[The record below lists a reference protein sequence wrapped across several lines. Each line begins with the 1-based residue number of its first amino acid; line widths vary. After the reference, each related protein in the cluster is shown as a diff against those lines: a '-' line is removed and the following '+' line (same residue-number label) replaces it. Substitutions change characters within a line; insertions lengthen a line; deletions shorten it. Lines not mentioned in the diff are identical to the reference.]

1 MTTTRPAPAESA
13 PRTLDAGAA
22 ALWASAFVIGAMIL
36 TQAARFGPGSAAYA
50 GLNAEVG
57 QLEILTA
64 ASGNNEDYIA
74 LINAT
79 DETIAVYG
87 IDNGRS
93 LELYQIIPLRDL
105 YLGLARGAQP
115 RR

>member
-1 MTTTRPAPAESA
+1 MNNPHGPTADVPS
-13 PRTLDAGAA
+13 RTLDTGAA

-36 TQAARFGPGSAAYA
+36 TQAARLGSGSAAYA

-79 DETIAVYG
+79 DETISVYG
-87 IDNGRS
+87 IENGRS
-93 LELYQIIPLRDL
+93 LELYQAVPLREL
-105 YLGLARGAQP
+105 YLGLSRATQP